1 MGLHA
6 ENDPSKSDSVE
17 PSRPESGSEPA
28 HNDTSGPRQH
38 LSSPALPEREMQS
51 PVSVDNPLRASS
63 PLAEVRRFAHEF
75 RLARGEFL
83 SEFHRAED
91 YFDSL
96 LITAGI
102 DKTAADYPS
111 HITLNSIPDLRG
123 HNPYPTIFG
132 RDFTVSPNPCFIAA
146 ITVPFPAGNCDQSGD
161 NQSSAVGAQPGFTQP
176 GEKPRIPDDRM
187 LLAWLEYNR
196 GEQCYRLYRPNAH
209 GLVDASLNRFKNLA
223 LRQQCPRDSWSWDGV
238 EGTLREML
246 TTKGLVVIT
255 PDLGNFRTIWD
266 DKIEIRAGDG
276 SRKFPPPYELLAD
289 VLDVFAKLNI
299 RRGGF
304 LWSKVIAEPARP
316 PAANITAQA
325 KQFADINRVPEK
337 EKRRRALEEQGY
349 HLLGHGTD
357 SYTVGCI
364 GELVSRLAR
373 EASPDSSRRSL
384 PFKLPESP
392 LFVKKQN
399 RSSQLLADL
408 DDIITSWAPTPS
420 RAPECVKDFFRAID
434 ELREDAKLGG
444 GITPGRCQE
453 VIDHLETG
461 LRGMAD
467 GGATRP

>member
-6 ENDPSKSDSVE
+6 ENHPDESDSVK
-17 PSRPESGSEPA
+17 PSRPESSPDPAYSEPSRS
-28 HNDTSGPRQH
+28 HDH
-38 LSSPALPEREMQS
+38 LSSPALPAREGRS
-51 PVSVDNPLRASS
+51 PASVDNSLQASNPLE
-63 PLAEVRRFAHEF
+63 EVKRFAREF
-75 RLARGEFL
+75 RMARGEFL
-83 SEFHRAED
+83 SQFHRAED

-102 DKTAADYPS
+102 DKTAPDYPS
-111 HITLNSIPDLRG
+111 YITLNSIPDLRG

-132 RDFTVSPNPCFIAA
+132 RDFAVSPNPSFIAA
-146 ITVPFPAGNCDQSGD
+146 ITVPFPAGDRAQAD
-161 NQSSAVGAQPGFTQP
+161 ENQASALGAQPGFTQP

-196 GEQCYRLYRPNAH
+196 GERCYKLCRPNPH
-209 GLVDASLNRFKNLA
+209 GILDASMYRFKNLT
-223 LRQQCPRDSWSWDGV
+223 LRQQCPRDSWAWNGV

-246 TTKGLVVIT
+246 TTKGLVVVT

-276 SRKFPPPYELLAD
+276 TRKLPSPYEVLAD

-316 PAANITAQA
+316 PAANITARA

-337 EKRRRALEEQGY
+337 EKKRRELEEQGD
-349 HLLGHGTD
+349 HLLGHGID

-364 GELVSRLAR
+364 GELVSRLEQ
-373 EASPDSSRRSL
+373 EASPDFLRSSL

-392 LFVKKQN
+392 LFLKKHD
-399 RSSQLLADL
+399 RASQLLTDL
-408 DDIITSWAPTPS
+408 DDIITSWGPSPS
-420 RAPECVKDFFRAID
+420 RTPECVKDFFRAID

-444 GITPGRCQE
+444 EITRERCQE
-453 VIDHLETG
+453 VVTLMEVG
-461 LRGMAD
+461 VREVAG
-467 GGATRP
+467 GGATPS